1 MRVTRRMAVKPSKS
15 VTGVTR
21 PMLLGKAQM
30 PGVSPTVVDYRPEG
44 QQIDEGYSLP
54 IRSLTLTTTIAGG
67 SAINELTLD
76 DACDILVSLG
86 IGAGATAQKFDVKG
100 SIAVDSLRKYL
111 QTYKMRISEINY
123 ECVEDS
129 TQLDNKI
136 KFYSGSLDERIG
148 TPALFDTAV
157 DKRNTQ
163 FQTTLQ
169 TVFPSS
175 DAWLSNCSGI
185 VVPTNALAGAT
196 TKTVSLTLKFDKI
209 MPY

>member
-1 MRVTRRMAVKPSKS
+1 MRVTRRMAVTPKAS
-15 VTGVTR
+15 VTR
-21 PMLLGKAQM
+21 PAVM
-30 PGVSPTVVDYRPEG
+30 PTNGVPSMVDYRPEG

-54 IRSLTLTTTIAGG
+54 IRSLTITATIVGG
-67 SAINELTLD
+67 GAINELSLD
-76 DACDILVSLG
+76 DACGILPLLG
-86 IGAGATAQKFDVKG
+86 IGTGATNQKLEVKG
-100 SIAVDSLRKYL
+100 SITAEALKKYL
-111 QTYKMRISEINY
+111 QSYKMRISEINY

-175 DAWLSNCSGI
+175 DAWLTNVSGI
-185 VVPTNALAGAT
+185 VVPTSALPVDD
-196 TKTVSLTLKFDKI
+196 KTVSLTLKFDKI